1 MNDQVSISGWQ
12 AKVIS
17 VWAMIGVTSWT
28 EAAAFI
34 GFCYT
39 ACLMSE
45 WLWKNIGRPVLES
58 RGIIKVKPKAV
69 EDAAD

>member
-1 MNDQVSISGWQ
+1 
-12 AKVIS
+12 
-17 VWAMIGVTSWT
+17 MIGVTSWT

-45 WLWKNIGRPVLES
+45 WLWKNVARPILEG
-58 RGIIKVKPKAV
+58 RGIIKAKAKAV